1 MSLTLQPNNSF
12 TVVRQIPNHLD
23 TATYYV
29 QAVIRNAYTDVILA
43 TLELDNKGSQRFKK
57 DWSVV
62 SDPSGQGFY
71 ISIVTSVYT
80 DSGYTT
86 KSENYGDDEN
96 TYLVQDRI
104 TVGRVGGQSGGIDT
118 FDLRR
123 VVKEEMANLLDAIRD
138 DEKKEEEDAPET
150 EDDDK
155 TEQIVA
161 LLNDIKERVSEDD
174 KEEKDYS
181 SDLSKIASKIDLAIQ
196 TIQDKDVTKETDL
209 DPVLEQIGA
218 FKDEIT
224 KMLSSFDKDS
234 LEMIKATAEQLQ
246 QLVTSAINKSLKT
259 ATFNLDMPSPLS
271 FKLKSEPKEEGKPL
285 PDINKLS
292 I

>member
-23 TATYYV
+23 SATYYV
-29 QAVIRNAYTDVILA
+29 QAVIRNAYTDVILD
-43 TLELDNKGSQRFKK
+43 TLQLDNKGSQRFKK
-57 DWSVV
+57 DWNVIA
-62 SDPSGQGFY
+62 DPSGQGFY

-104 TVGRVGGQSGGIDT
+104 TVGRIGGQGSGIDT

-123 VVKEEMANLLDAIRD
+123 VVKEEMDNLLEAIRS
-138 DEKKEEEDAPET
+138 DEKKEDASET

-161 LLNDIKERVSEDD
+161 LLTDIKNVVSED

-181 SDLSKIASKIDLAIQ
+181 SDLSKISSKIDLAIK
-196 TIQDKDVTKETDL
+196 TIQDKDVTEPTDL
-209 DPVLEQIGA
+209 GPVLEQIDT
-218 FKDEIT
+218 FKTEVSKI
-224 KMLSSFDKDS
+224 LESFDKDS
-234 LEMIKATAEQLQ
+234 LEMMKATAEELQ
-246 QLVTSAINKSLKT
+246 ILVTNAINKALKS
-259 ATFNLDMPSPLS
+259 ANFNLQMP
-271 FKLKSEPKEEGKPL
+271 FKVQALPEEQEKEKKSL